1 MFHNDVNAFTGIGGL
16 MYVNANGD
24 SDPDFTLLDSEPL
37 EGDWRVRKYG
47 PCTGKTLNLVARLKQ
62 TYSATCTS

>member
-37 EGDWRVRKYG
+37 EGDWRVR
-47 PCTGKTLNLVARLKQ
+47 
-62 TYSATCTS
+62 